1 MLTCRE
7 VAAAATDYLERS
19 APRAQRLAVWAH
31 LRLCPNC
38 RVYLRQLV
46 RTIRLTRRSATA
58 EPPPREVEEA
68 LAAEFAARGKAPGE

>member
-7 VAAAATDYLERS
+7 VAALATDYLERT

-46 RTIRLTRRSATA
+46 RSIRLTRRA
-58 EPPPREVEEA
+58 VEEA
-68 LAAEFAARGKAPGE
+68 PPPAVEDELTALFAARGKAPDD